1 MSRFHAVMWRGPSSP
16 VYGLIRKTALKRTHL
31 WREILGTE
39 YMLQVELALP
49 GVFIHAP
56 ATLFYK
62 RLAGGQSPSNSYDD
76 PLERAKARG
85 KELEL
90 VDGFMKKINKPVTT
104 KWSALRWYGQM
115 VYGHA
120 QVVNKHIPGYAGKAF
135 LIPSVVV
142 CTLVRYRRLLKL
154 LLELGKH
161 KQRSKG

>member
-1 MSRFHAVMWRGPSSP
+1 MRGGPCFP

-31 WREILGTE
+31 WRDILGAE
-39 YMLQVELALP
+39 YMFQVELALL
-49 GVFIHAP
+49 GVFIQAP

-62 RLAGGQSPSNSYDD
+62 RLAGGQSPSNSYDE

-142 CTLVRYRRLLKL
+142 CTLVRVPLA
-154 LLELGKH
+154 LEIT
-161 KQRSKG
+161 S